1 MSDFVIKRRKK
12 KDYEQFTC
20 RIEAELLDKI
30 RKIVADNDLP
40 SVNEFI
46 NECLKYSIDNLKVME
61 ESGEQWLE
69 RQEFFRFLPL

>member
-61 ESGEQWLE
+61 ESGEQ
-69 RQEFFRFLPL
+69 